1 MTGKHFTLI
10 KTTKFVL
17 SLCSSLRR
25 TEIRTMNFVIRSQRN
40 SIDIALFAP
49 PEVLLILS
57 QVLFRDICLKSDIA
71 DASSDK
77 KKQKWRRESSQ
88 FWVFT
93 KAPTNSHPSSII
105 QKHFTKPNHVL
116 YKIKSQT

>member
-1 MTGKHFTLI
+1 MVRPLGHLG
-10 KTTKFVL
+10 
-17 SLCSSLRR
+17 
-25 TEIRTMNFVIRSQRN
+25 TELIRTMNFVIRSQRN

-77 KKQKWRRESSQ
+77 KQNKNGEESQVSFGFSLKLQRILIRR
-88 FWVFT
+88 
-93 KAPTNSHPSSII
+93 P
-105 QKHFTKPNHVL
+105 
-116 YKIKSQT
+116 